1 MADIMVTGGAGFIGS
16 NLIDILI
23 SHGYSIAVIDD
34 LSTGNKDNLPE
45 NIRLHRVDVRSAAVH
60 RIFDIE
66 KPKYLFHLAAQLNV
80 RRSVSDPAFDADV
93 NVMGVI
99 NLLQSA
105 RDAGVEKIIFTS
117 TGGAIYG
124 EQEYF
129 PADEKHPTNPD
140 SPYGITKLT
149 SEKYIQFFYK
159 TYGLKYNIF
168 RLANIYGPR
177 QSVIGEAGVV
187 AVFYDRMLAGE
198 EAVINGD
205 GNQTRDFVYVGD
217 VVNALVKAIDH
228 EECDIFNIGT
238 SKETSIL
245 ELFRTMREI
254 SGSNQREK
262 FGAAKSGEQL
272 RSVITYDRA
281 REKLG
286 WEPVTDLKTG
296 LQHTYEYFKSKY
308 QHLPAGV

>member
-1 MADIMVTGGAGFIGS
+1 LADIMVTGGAGFIGS
-16 NLIDILI
+16 NLIDKLI
-23 SHGYSIAVIDD
+23 SQGYSIAVIDD

-105 RDAGVEKIIFTS
+105 RDAGAEKIIFTS
-117 TGGAIYG
+117 T
-124 EQEYF
+124 
-129 PADEKHPTNPD
+129 
-140 SPYGITKLT
+140 
-149 SEKYIQFFYK
+149 
-159 TYGLKYNIF
+159 
-168 RLANIYGPR
+168 
-177 QSVIGEAGVV
+177 VIGEAGVV
-187 AVFYDRMLAGE
+187 AVVYDRMLAGE

-205 GNQTRDFVYVGD
+205 GSQTRDFVYVGD

-228 EECDIFNIGT
+228 DECDIFNIGT

-254 SGSNQREK
+254 AGSNQREK
-262 FGAAKSGEQL
+262 FGPAKSGEQL